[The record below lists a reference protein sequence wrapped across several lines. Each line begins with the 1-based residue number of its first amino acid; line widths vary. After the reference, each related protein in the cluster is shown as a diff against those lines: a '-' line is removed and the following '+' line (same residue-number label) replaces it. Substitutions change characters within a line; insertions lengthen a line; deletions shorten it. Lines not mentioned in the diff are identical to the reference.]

1 MAISPTQLTFDSPKS
16 VIRYMLRYFTDY
28 MKAELLMVVDEESG
42 TDPLGP
48 IDVCKL
54 LHGS

>member
-1 MAISPTQLTFDSPKS
+1 MAISPTQLTFDSRKS
-16 VIRYMLRYFTDY
+16 VIRYVLRYFTDY